1 MLCFVECWKK
11 LIIDELR
18 VVVFENVV
26 VVLIFGCG
34 DNFIVFKLGI
44 FKYKYSVI
52 VFICFCWLFLKNGK
66 VFNKMWFWW
75 EKVIFVVVWCF
86 YECFVFLNFLYVL
99 VGELWDKGLDG
110 LLCFWKLVVI
120 FGEVVVVDLWCVIFG
135 IIKIVD
141 RKLLNYVDLR
151 VRVGVFF
158 RKVKY

>member
-86 YECFVFLNFLYVL
+86 YECFVF
-99 VGELWDKGLDG
+99 
-110 LLCFWKLVVI
+110 
-120 FGEVVVVDLWCVIFG
+120 
-135 IIKIVD
+135 
-141 RKLLNYVDLR
+141 
-151 VRVGVFF
+151 
-158 RKVKY
+158 